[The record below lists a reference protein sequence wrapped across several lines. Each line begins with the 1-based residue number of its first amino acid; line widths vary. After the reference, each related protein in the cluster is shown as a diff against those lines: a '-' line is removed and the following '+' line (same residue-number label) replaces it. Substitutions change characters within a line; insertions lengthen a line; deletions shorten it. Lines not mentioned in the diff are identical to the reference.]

1 MMIRGDQHVDDWAEV
16 AVDYLDGQLDP
27 DSRVAVESHLAGCPD
42 CAARLRKQ
50 QSVVRFL
57 QETPLYDPPEDL
69 EYRAIGEIV
78 FPSPGGQ
85 PLLGPVEAEKPY
97 RTPNW
102 YRTLRAW
109 IPATVAIVALLA
121 AVVGYGIARSGSG
134 PETAANSSRAAGD
147 LTTFAASATT
157 VAPEATMTAAG
168 VASTSAGA
176 TSAGV
181 TSTTALAAG
190 PPATDAAP
198 VTLAATQD
206 RKTMIR
212 AIETAQA
219 PAYVSF
225 RAPVAAPTAD
235 GQSTATSAAG
245 GTDTTAAGG
254 ADTTSTETQT
264 TAGGTTETAGGTT
277 ETAAGVPADT
287 MTLPTVS
294 QDQAVSIVQQI
305 TGFTGLLP
313 LDESMWLE
321 GPTFAAFLP
330 REDAE
335 ELVDLVRSIGVSLG
349 LVVRVEG
356 GPPAMGNS
364 PSESLLEHKKS
375 FAVLAAQRALQP
387 ATWGYDFTTSTLA
400 AGTGEKSGTPMPD
413 EAGTHV
419 IVVIWIAR

>member
-16 AVDYLDGQLDP
+16 AVDYLDGQLDQ
-27 DSRVAVESHLAGCPD
+27 DTRVAVESHLAGCPE

-85 PLLGPVEAEKPY
+85 SLLRPVEVEKPS

-102 YRTLRAW
+102 YRTFRAW
-109 IPATVAIVALLA
+109 IPATVAVVALLA
-121 AVVGYGIARSGSG
+121 AVVGYGIVRSGSG
-134 PETAANSSRAAGD
+134 PETVADSSRAAGD
-147 LTTFAASATT
+147 LTTMAASATT
-157 VAPEATMTAAG
+157 AAPEATMAA
-168 VASTSAGA
+168 AGA
-176 TSAGV
+176 TTTTAGAMSAEA
-181 TSTTALAAG
+181 TSTTALVAG
-190 PPATDAAP
+190 PPTTEAAP
-198 VTLAATQD
+198 VTVAATQD

-212 AIETAQA
+212 ALETAQA

-225 RAPVAAPTAD
+225 RAPVTAPPSD
-235 GQSTATSAAG
+235 DQSTSTSTAG
-245 GTDTTAAGG
+245 GTDTTVSGTPTTGDG
-254 ADTTSTETQT
+254 ATET
-264 TAGGTTETAGGTT
+264 TAG
-277 ETAAGVPADT
+277 AATDSI
-287 MTLPTVS
+287 TLPTVS
-294 QDQAVSIVQQI
+294 QEQAASIVQQI

-313 LDESMWLE
+313 VDKSLWLD

-335 ELVDLVRSIGVSLG
+335 ELVDLVRSIGASLG
-349 LVVRVEG
+349 LVVRMEG
-356 GPPAMGNS
+356 NPPATGKS
-364 PSESLLEHKKS
+364 PSEHLLEHKKS
-375 FAVLAAQRALQP
+375 FAVLAAHRALQP

-400 AGTGEKSGTPMPD
+400 AESGEPSGTPMPD

-419 IVVIWIAR
+419 IVVIWIAQ

>member
-16 AVDYLDGQLDP
+16 GVDYLDGQLDQ
-27 DSRVAVESHLAGCPD
+27 DARAAVESHLAGCPE

-85 PLLGPVEAEKPY
+85 PLARPVEAARPS
-97 RTPNW
+97 RTPGW

-109 IPATVAIVALLA
+109 IPATVAVVALLA

-147 LTTFAASATT
+147 LTTMAASATT
-157 VAPEATMTAAG
+157 AAPEATMAGPAATT
-168 VASTSAGA
+168 TSAGA
-176 TSAGV
+176 T
-181 TSTTALAAG
+181 TSTALAAG

-198 VTLAATQD
+198 VTIVATQD

-212 AIETAQA
+212 AIESAQT
-219 PAYVSF
+219 PVYVSF
-225 RAPVAAPTAD
+225 RAPIAAPAGD
-235 GQSTATSAAG
+235 DQSTTTS
-245 GTDTTAAGG
+245 AAGG
-254 ADTTSTETQT
+254 ADTTATETQT
-264 TAGGTTETAGGTT
+264 TAGGATETTAG
-277 ETAAGVPADT
+277 APADT

-294 QDQAVSIVQQI
+294 RSQAASIVQQI

-313 LDESMWLE
+313 LDESLWLD
-321 GPTFAAFLP
+321 GPTYAAFLP

-356 GPPAMGNS
+356 GPPATAKNS
-364 PSESLLEHKKS
+364 PESLLERKKS
-375 FAVLAAQRALQP
+375 FVVLAAQRALQP

-400 AGTGEKSGTPMPD
+400 AGSGEQSGTPMPD

-419 IVVIWIAR
+419 IVVIWIAL

>member
-1 MMIRGDQHVDDWAEV
+1 MMIRGDQHVDDWAEI
-16 AVDYLDGQLDP
+16 AVDYLDGQLDH
-27 DSRVAVESHLAGCPD
+27 DTRVAVESHLAGCPD
-42 CAARLRKQ
+42 CSTRLRKQ
-50 QSVVRFL
+50 QSVVRLL
-57 QETPLYDPPEDL
+57 QETPLYDAPEDL

-85 PLLGPVEAEKPY
+85 PLARPMEPEKPS
-97 RTPNW
+97 RTPGW

-109 IPATVAIVALLA
+109 MPATVAVVALLA

-134 PETAANSSRAAGD
+134 PETAANDSRGAGG
-147 LTTFAASATT
+147 LTTMAASATT
-157 VAPEATMTAAG
+157 AAPEATMAAPE
-168 VASTSAGA
+168 ATETSAGA
-176 TSAGV
+176 TS
-181 TSTTALAAG
+181 TTALVSE
-190 PPATDAAP
+190 PPATDAP
-198 VTLAATQD
+198 PMTFAATQD

-212 AIETAQA
+212 ALESAQT

-225 RAPVAAPTAD
+225 RAPIAAPAGD
-235 GQSTATSAAG
+235 NQSTTTSAAG
-245 GTDTTAAGG
+245 GTDTT
-254 ADTTSTETQT
+254 STGTQT
-264 TAGGTTETAGGTT
+264 TTSGATETTAGAPT
-277 ETAAGVPADT
+277 DT

-294 QDQAVSIVQQI
+294 QDQAASIVKEI

-313 LDESMWLE
+313 LDESLWLD

-356 GPPAMGNS
+356 GPPATAKS
-364 PSESLLEHKKS
+364 PSERLLEHKKS

-400 AGTGEKSGTPMPD
+400 DGSAEPSGTPTPD
-413 EAGTHV
+413 EVGTHV

>member
-1 MMIRGDQHVDDWAEV
+1 MMIRGDQHVDDWAEIG
-16 AVDYLDGQLDP
+16 VDYLDGQLDQ
-27 DSRVAVESHLAGCPD
+27 DTRVAVESHLAGCPE

-69 EYRAIGEIV
+69 EYRAIGEMV

-85 PLLGPVEAEKPY
+85 PLAHPIEVAKAS
-97 RTPNW
+97 RTPGW

-109 IPATVAIVALLA
+109 IPATIAVVALLA
-121 AVVGYGIARSGSG
+121 AVIGYGIARSGSG
-134 PETAANSSRAAGD
+134 ADTAANSDRLAGG
-147 LTTFAASATT
+147 LTTIAASATT
-157 VAPEATMTAAG
+157 AAPEATMAGAGAAM
-168 VASTSAGA
+168 TSAGA
-176 TSAGV
+176 

-198 VTLAATQD
+198 VTVAATQD

-212 AIETAQA
+212 TLESASA

-225 RAPVAAPTAD
+225 RAPVAAPG
-235 GQSTATSAAG
+235 GQDKGTTTSAAA
-245 GTDTTAAGG
+245 GTDTTAAG
-254 ADTTSTETQT
+254 TQT
-264 TAGGTTETAGGTT
+264 TAGGATETTAG
-277 ETAAGVPADT
+277 APADT

-294 QDQAVSIVQQI
+294 QDQAVSIVEQI

-313 LDESMWLE
+313 LDESLWLD

-349 LVVRVEG
+349 LVVRLEG
-356 GPPAMGNS
+356 GPPATAKS
-364 PSESLLEHKKS
+364 SSERLLEHKK
-375 FAVLAAQRALQP
+375 FFPVLAAHRALQP
-387 ATWGYDFTTSTLA
+387 ATWGYDFTTATMV
-400 AGTGEKSGTPMPD
+400 AGSGEQSGTPMPD

-419 IVVIWIAR
+419 IVVIWIAE